1 MNFCIILTSS
11 TTICDG
17 RLYRKRDNYNV
28 KHRSIHR
35 GLSIENYH
43 RIVIFVWLER
53 IFMLWGVLTWWT
65 SRQLCITLY
74 IYRQMRY
81 SLLANDSLQDEY
93 MTTTNKGHSDGI
105 LLISHALTSS
115 CRRWVF
121 WAMQRRHQSPMAMPT
136 KERLVVNSFAAASK
150 RRVCC
155 IRQDIRLH
163 QRSRCPIR
171 RERWLK
177 PCRCTITIMHR
188 VSKLV
193 WDVPFS
199 DFSTGHF
206 LVSRNLGDGRT
217 NSYSIVYVEVVD
229 LGDGRTDSYT

>member
-17 RLYRKRDNYNV
+17 KLYRKRDNYND

-93 MTTTNKGHSDGI
+93 MPTTNKGHSDGI
-105 LLISHALTSS
+105 LLTSHALTSS

-121 WAMQRRHQSPMAMPT
+121 WAMQRRASVACDAD
-136 KERLVVNSFAAASK
+136 ERKISCQLI
-150 RRVCC
+150 RCC
-155 IRQDIRLH
+155 IKKEGLLH
-163 QRSRCPIR
+163 PTRHQISSEESLSPIR
-171 RERWLK
+171 RERWSHVDAQ
-177 PCRCTITIMHR
+177 MH
-188 VSKLV
+188 
-193 WDVPFS
+193 
-199 DFSTGHF
+199 
-206 LVSRNLGDGRT
+206 
-217 NSYSIVYVEVVD
+217 
-229 LGDGRTDSYT
+229 